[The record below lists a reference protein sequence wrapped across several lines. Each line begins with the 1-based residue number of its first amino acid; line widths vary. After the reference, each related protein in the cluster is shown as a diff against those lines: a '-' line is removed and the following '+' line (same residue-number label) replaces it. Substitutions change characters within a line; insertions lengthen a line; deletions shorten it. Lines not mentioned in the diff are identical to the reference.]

1 MSFSTVR
8 CPNCGNI
15 EKITRRLV
23 DGEAVFSCPNCDSD
37 FFERLAKREYEKL
50 HSALKSDLDTMI
62 DEALIE
68 RKMETYYNLRSMLC
82 QEVSADHISSKSI
95 LEICRDIL
103 AIVPGDFLAD
113 FLTVA
118 NGSDTVAVAK
128 FIDEIDVKEN
138 EASLGIVLD
147 FITKSLDEDYIIP
160 TSALLDR
167 CGKVF
172 TPEKRQEYLTKFEK
186 EAANVQDG
194 IYALKR
200 NRDVFLAYSGKDM
213 PKVVEL
219 LKFIESEGFS
229 CFAAFRNLQH
239 GKGAVENYEK
249 ALQEAIN
256 HCSIFLFVS
265 SSNSRKY
272 SCDAFDKELAYIRDT
287 EMDRYSAE
295 YRSYEQIPE
304 EYKKLRIEYRL
315 DNLPTRAA
323 ERDIKE
329 FFSGLTYVEDHD
341 QLIDRLVE
349 CKRKL
354 RKTYAPKKQLM
365 DYDTDLLIKA
375 VADETERR
383 RVEASERK
391 ELITKLKY
399 VIEAKLTRDVA
410 AQRKAEVEAKRKAEE
425 IKLKAEAEAKRK
437 AEEEAK
443 RKAEAEAK
451 QKAEAEEKRKVVE
464 TLRKLEEAQRL
475 AEEEAKRK
483 AEDERKRKEEEAK
496 RKAAEIKAQDDAK
509 RKAESAALLKEREE
523 SERRS
528 RAKLKQIEEL
538 EKKRKKQKIWGIVA
552 LFLSWPVGVVLLLCA
567 YSTKCKI
574 EELKGIK
581 NK

>member
-23 DGEAVFSCPNCDSD
+23 DDEAVFSCPNCYSD

-50 HSALKSDLDTMI
+50 HRALKSDLDAMI

-82 QEVSADHISSKSI
+82 KEVSADHISSKSI
-95 LEICRDIL
+95 LKICRDIL

-128 FIDEIDVKEN
+128 FIDGIDVKEN

-200 NRDVFLAYSGKDM
+200 NRDIFIAYSGKDM

-354 RKTYAPKKQLM
+354 RKTYTPKKKLV
-365 DYDTDLLIKA
+365 DYDTNLLIKA
-375 VADETERR
+375 VADETER
-383 RVEASERK
+383 K
-391 ELITKLKY
+391 ELIAKFKY
-399 VIEAKLTRDVA
+399 VLEAKLTRDVA
-410 AQRKAEVEAKRKAEE
+410 SQRKAEAEAKRKAEE
-425 IKLKAEAEAKRK
+425 IKRKAELEAKRK

-443 RKAEAEAK
+443 RKAEEI
-451 QKAEAEEKRKVVE
+451 
-464 TLRKLEEAQRL
+464 
-475 AEEEAKRK
+475 KRK
-483 AEDERKRKEEEAK
+483 AELEAK
-496 RKAAEIKAQDDAK
+496 RKAAETKAQDDAK
-509 RKAESAALLKEREE
+509 RKVESAALLKEREE
-523 SERRS
+523 SERKS
-528 RAKLKQIEEL
+528 KANAKKIEEL
-538 EKKRKKQKIWGIVA
+538 EAKRKKQKIWGIVA
-552 LFLSWPVGVVLLLCA
+552 LFISWPLGVVLLLCA

-581 NK
+581 SK